1 MLSPRCSTGGWRGR
15 GRSALCLHTSASV
28 KVAILLLLD
37 SGDQNVRP
45 TLLCKGRPGL
55 VSEVGPGTA

>member
-1 MLSPRCSTGGWRGR
+1 MLSSRCSTRGWRGR
-15 GRSALCLHTSASV
+15 GGSALCLHTSASV
-28 KVAILLLLD
+28 KVVILLLLE
-37 SGDQNVRP
+37 SGGQNVRP